1 VKIPRHPVNPSFHK
15 AKGKSKN
22 PKNEQIKTR
31 VHTVQNTKNMT
42 ILTFQIQHNTGRR
55 EIVKNANQAKNKKGE
70 MDERGGRET

>member
-1 VKIPRHPVNPSFHK
+1 
-15 AKGKSKN
+15 
-22 PKNEQIKTR
+22 
-31 VHTVQNTKNMT
+31 MT